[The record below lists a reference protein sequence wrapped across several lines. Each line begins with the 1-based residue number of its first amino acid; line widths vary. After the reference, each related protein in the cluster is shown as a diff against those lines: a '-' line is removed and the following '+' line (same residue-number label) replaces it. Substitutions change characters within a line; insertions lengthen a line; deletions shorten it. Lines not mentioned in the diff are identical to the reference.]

1 MAEEAK
7 KKEIKV
13 ELYTPHQAQRVFHQE
28 SVINGDI
35 WKRSR
40 FRISACG
47 RRWGKTL
54 SGGNELLQFALE
66 YNDILCWW
74 VAPNYRQANIPF
86 RLIRRAFRNTGLFR
100 DVSKTDLRIEFI
112 NDSVIEFRSG
122 DDPDNLRG
130 EGLLM
135 VVVDEA
141 AYVTRELW
149 ENVLRPSLS
158 DTGGKGILK
167 STPKGKNYFFEM
179 FQRGLDPEYPD
190 FASFSFP
197 SESNPF
203 IPKLEIEAAKREL
216 PELVYR
222 QEYLAEFLDDGA
234 GVFRNIKGCFKG
246 DSLDKPKPGWE
257 YTMGVDI
264 AKHQDFTVIV
274 VLDKNRHVV
283 DFARFNKIEWPFQK
297 ARIAEYAKKW
307 NGARVVIDA
316 THGSVG
322 DPIYEDLLRIMRNIV
337 PYKFT
342 NESKKVLIE
351 GLAVDIEQNR
361 VSYPNCPEIQVMIG
375 ELEIFGYEITR
386 ARNVRYK
393 APEGYHDD
401 CVIALALANF
411 GARSERIFTQ
421 EDFYSAYQ

>member
-1 MAEEAK
+1 MAETAK

-13 ELYTPHQAQRVFHQE
+13 ELYTPHQAQRIFHQE
-28 SVINGDI
+28 SIINNEI

-54 SGGNELLQFALE
+54 SAGNELLQFALE
-66 YNDILCWW
+66 YNDVLCQW
-74 VAPNYRQANIPF
+74 VAPRYKQAKIPF
-86 RLIRRAFRNTGLFR
+86 RFIRKAFRNTGLFS

-112 NDSVIEFRSG
+112 NGSVIEFRSG

-130 EGLLM
+130 EGPLLI
-135 VVVDEA
+135 VLDEA

-149 ENVLRPSLS
+149 EEVLRPSLAE
-158 DTGGKGILK
+158 TGGKGILK

-190 FASFSFP
+190 FASFTFP
-197 SESNPF
+197 SSTNPY
-203 IPKLEIEAAKREL
+203 IPEMEMQAAKAEL
-216 PELVYR
+216 PESVFK

-246 DSLDKPKPGWE
+246 AALGKPNVGWD
-257 YTMGVDI
+257 YVIGVDV
-264 AKHQDFTVIV
+264 AKHQDFTVIC
-274 VLDKNRHVV
+274 VLDKNKHLV
-283 DFARFNKIEWPFQK
+283 DLIRFNKIEWPFQK
-297 ARIAEYAKKW
+297 ARIVEYTKKW
-307 NGARVVIDA
+307 NNARVILDA
-316 THGSVG
+316 SGVG
-322 DPIYEDLLRIMRNIV
+322 DVIYDDLKRIELDIV

-351 GLAVDIEQNR
+351 GLAVDMEQDR
-361 VSYPNCPEIQVMIG
+361 VSYPNCPEVQQLIG

-386 ARNVRYK
+386 AGNVRYG
-393 APEGYHDD
+393 APQGYHDD
-401 CVIALALANF
+401 CVIAFALANW
-411 GARSERIFTQ
+411 GMRSRRVYTADEVFTHA
-421 EDFYSAYQ
+421 F